1 MDLDLHSVRCF
12 VTVAETLNFRIASSR
27 VGLSPGAFS
36 VRVKQLEE
44 QLNQELLH
52 RTTRSVRLTDAG
64 ERLLPHARQMLAD
77 ADRFHAIASDRT
89 AVPYELVLGTRYEL
103 GLSWFCPMLSELREA
118 KPERT
123 VHLYMG
129 DTPDLMSRTQ
139 RGDIDAAFFSAR
151 LTLPRLR
158 YATIHAE
165 EYVFVGASEVLTEV
179 AQVAHLTLVD
189 VSSDLPLFRYLIDA
203 LPGASPWPFG
213 GYEYMGGI
221 GAMRYRILEG
231 VGVGVLPKYFV
242 APDLAC
248 GRLVQLLPHLPLRED
263 AFRLVWRDGHPRETE
278 LLGLADELRA
288 RPLA

>member
-12 VTVAETLNFRIASSR
+12 VTVAETLNFRIASGR

-44 QLNQELLH
+44 QLGRELLN

-64 ERLLPHARQMLAD
+64 LRLLPHARRMLDD
-77 ADRFHAIASDRT
+77 AEQFKAIASDT
-89 AVPYELVLGTRYEL
+89 QAIPYELIVGTRYEL
-103 GLSWFCPMLSELREA
+103 GISWFCPALTLLKEA
-118 KPERT
+118 HPERT
-123 VHLYMG
+123 IHLYMA

-139 RGDIDAAFFSAR
+139 RGDIDAAYFSAR

-158 YATIHAE
+158 YATVHPE
-165 EYVFVGASEVLTEV
+165 EYVFVGATDCV
-179 AQVAHLTLVD
+179 AAPADVEHLTLVD
-189 VSSDLPLFRYLIDA
+189 VSSDLPLFRYLLDA

-221 GAMRYRILEG
+221 GAMRDRILEG

-242 APDLAC
+242 EPDLAA
-248 GRLVQLLPHLPLRED
+248 GRLVRLLPDLPLRQD
-263 AFRLVWRDGHPRETE
+263 AFRLVWRADHPREAE
-278 LLGLADELRA
+278 LLALAEELRA
-288 RPLA
+288 RPLV